1 MIEFSAD
8 FLLIYNRQLQ
18 LAVVIKELRYSILL
32 LVTSPVTLL
41 WTRTVIKVIYIAM
54 ATRHSPRS
62 GEGFDKFRRQC
73 VGELDWSRVATPLG
87 ISSS

>member
-1 MIEFSAD
+1 MINE
-8 FLLIYNRQLQ
+8 LL
-18 LAVVIKELRYSILL
+18 YSVLL

-54 ATRHSPRS
+54 ATRHSPRT

-73 VGELDWSRVATPLG
+73 VGELDWSLVAIPLFL
-87 ISSS
+87 

>member
-1 MIEFSAD
+1 MFSAE
-8 FLLIYNRQLQ
+8 FLLVYNGQLQ
-18 LAVVIKELRYSILL
+18 LVINELLYSVLL

-62 GEGFDKFRRQC
+62 DEGFDKFRRQC
-73 VGELDWSRVATPLG
+73 VGQLD
-87 ISSS
+87 